1 MVAALGPRVREE
13 DPDPGQ
19 RGFRHLLGQQRDGV
33 AAQHDQVGQLRGPHE
48 QRRDPGLEDLDGE
61 VVDVGLG
68 RRQRGRRLAHARA
81 DLQDQRGVPA
91 EPGGRVVVEGSVDRS
106 ATSCPRTGHHR
117 SHAARLAVGQAGAV
131 VDEARDRPVRA
142 QPPAGGAAA
151 HRTSRRAACRGRSPR
166 GRTASA
172 VTTAAADDHVP
183 LPQLAEDRRG
193 EDLGDV
199 VALGGQRVV
208 GADELRH
215 RRLGQALRPAAPPQV
230 GPFDAVV
237 ADAVVDLGARLE
249 HDPDLLA
256 RAGPGLAG
264 ADAELGLLA
273 AQRVLA
279 DAADL
284 LGEAAD
290 ALEDLAP
297 ERHVAAHE
305 VAHLGPRGGLA
316 GVGAA
321 DDPVELAGGVA
332 VGRVRAG
339 EHVRAAAAVGPG
351 RPARVGHAADGLHGD
366 VLVGLEQRGEPAGAG
381 AGVVVE
387 EDHDVAL
394 GLGDGGVAGAG
405 QALDVRVGQH
415 PHVR

>member
-1 MVAALGPRVREE
+1 M
-13 DPDPGQ
+13 
-19 RGFRHLLGQQRDGV
+19 
-33 AAQHDQVGQLRGPHE
+33 
-48 QRRDPGLEDLDGE
+48 
-61 VVDVGLG
+61 
-68 RRQRGRRLAHARA
+68 
-81 DLQDQRGVPA
+81 
-91 EPGGRVVVEGSVDRS
+91 
-106 ATSCPRTGHHR
+106 
-117 SHAARLAVGQAGAV
+117 
-131 VDEARDRPVRA
+131 
-142 QPPAGGAAA
+142 
-151 HRTSRRAACRGRSPR
+151 
-166 GRTASA
+166 
-172 VTTAAADDHVP
+172 P
-183 LPQLAEDRRG
+183 LPQLADDRRG
-193 EDLGDV
+193 EHLGHV

-208 GADELRH
+208 GAHELRH
-215 RRLGQALRPAAPPQV
+215 GRLGQALGPAAAAQV
-230 GPFDAVV
+230 RPLDAVV

-256 RAGPGLAG
+256 PAGPGLPG

-290 ALEDLAP
+290 ALEDLTP

-305 VAHLGPRGGLA
+305 VAHLGPLGGLA

-415 PHVR
+415 PHVGELGLRALQEGRVVVDDDQRLDRRDVLRRDGLDRRHDVGPPLLGVDADDDGGGGHVISGASGCGLDDALRSEYGARARRRRRSGGWSRRTCAAARRTAPP